1 MPITYAELE
10 ATMRAAFPDGKVVVK
25 DLAGDDDHWSV
36 EIVSPQFAGKNR
48 LAAHRM
54 VQDAVADKNIHALAI
69 KTVTGN

>member
-10 ATMRAAFPDGKVVVK
+10 AAMLAAFPDGQVVVK

-36 EIVSPQFAGKNR
+36 EIISPQFAGKNR
-48 LAAHRM
+48 LAQHRM

-69 KTVTGN
+69 KTGV